1 MENLKENLAE
11 LIKLTKANSKLEEAN
26 KTMIFDYDRKNKTM
40 EELLA
45 EDKIVKENKKK
56 IELNDVKRAIIK
68 NNIHYLFKADFEELK
83 AEMIDFYENKKI
95 GDKTKEKMQN
105 IIKEYFK
112 TNFDVN
118 VACYISFVS
127 NYSGPMGLKFS
138 FDFLTDDGYK
148 SFILEYHESFEITF
162 EKKNFNNYE
171 LMISYQQDID
181 EYIELANLNKKA
193 KELLKEMANTQ
204 AKIEKLRLQQ
214 KELYHNFNDN
224 IKGFVYNKLAL
235 KSDLSIY

>member
-68 NNIHYLFKADFEELK
+68 NNIHYLFKVDFEELK

-105 IIKEYFK
+105 IIKKYFK

-127 NYSGPMGLKFS
+127 NYSGPAGVNFS

-148 SFILEYHESFEITF
+148 SFILEYHEGFDITF

-171 LMISYQQDID
+171 LTISYQQDID

-214 KELYHNFNDN
+214 QKLYHNFNDN
-224 IKGFVYNKLAL
+224 IHGFVYNKLAL